1 MSNLKRAQRTD
12 AMANTLVL
20 VRHGESE
27 WNKGNIFTGIRDPD
41 LTDKGLLEARW
52 AGRVLRDRG
61 LKFDIAFTSML
72 RRAQHTLDI
81 ILGELGQ
88 SDVKVCKDAA
98 LNERDYG
105 ELSGLNKEEA
115 RLRWGEDQVRT
126 WRRSFDV
133 PPPGGESLK
142 DTAAR
147 VLPYYETMIWPQV
160 KAGRNVLVSAHGNSL
175 RALIMHVER
184 LTAQQILDREL
195 ATGAPLVYKLTHA
208 GEVADY
214 QELVR
219 SEGRDDGMG

>member
-12 AMANTLVL
+12 TMANTLVL

-27 WNKGNIFTGIRDPD
+27 WNKRNIFTGVRDPD

-61 LKFDIAFTSML
+61 LKFDIAFTSKL

-81 ILGELGQ
+81 ILGELDQ
-88 SDVKVCKDAA
+88 SNVEVHEDAA

-115 RLRWGEDQVRT
+115 RLRWGEEQVRT

-133 PPPGGESLK
+133 PPPGGESLQ

-147 VLPYYETMIWPQV
+147 VIPYYTEQIWPHV

-175 RALIMHVER
+175 RALIMHLER
-184 LTAQQILDREL
+184 LTAKQILDREL
-195 ATGAPLVYKLTHA
+195 ATGAPLVYRLTSA
-208 GEVADY
+208 GEVAEY